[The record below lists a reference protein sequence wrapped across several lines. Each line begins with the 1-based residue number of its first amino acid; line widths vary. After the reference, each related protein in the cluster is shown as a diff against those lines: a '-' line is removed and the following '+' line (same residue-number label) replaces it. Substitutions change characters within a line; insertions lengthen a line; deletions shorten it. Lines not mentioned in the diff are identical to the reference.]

1 MHLPHQGLPLAAL
14 TVLWLSWAVPSAQW
28 AWGPYNDDWKKH
40 IRSNND
46 KPAPSMEVQPPPLM
60 YRVAVLPRNDSS
72 SPGGLLGGGGNGTSH
87 YYGWTNATTDDTGSN
102 NTTTAGVLPP
112 SLNGTS
118 VSWNSSSSISI
129 SSNHNNNIT
138 ASNITNTTTT
148 TPLDTTCGVQSPLF
162 ALQVQSSTPGNTSSE
177 ASTPF
182 DGWWLRVSGNTV
194 LFTSQQAK
202 ATAFGVNGGG
212 GSTTTTEGH
221 HLCIPPRAGGGGRA
235 TKPLIAVVETR
246 RASSP
251 LYFLDPDYAEG
262 FQPEY
267 EPLVCGGGGGGGGS
281 ELACARADLTGWAAC
296 GMQLEIGS
304 GRDGATEG
312 GLNCSSVTLNVFK
325 L

>member
-72 SPGGLLGGGGNGTSH
+72 SPGVLLGGGSNGTSH

-129 SSNHNNNIT
+129 SNPSNIT
-138 ASNITNTTTT
+138 ASNITNTTTTT

-202 ATAFGVNGGG
+202 ATAFGVNSGGG
-212 GSTTTTEGH
+212 AGSTTTTTEGH
-221 HLCIPPRAGGGGRA
+221 HLCVPPRAGGGGRA

-246 RASSP
+246 LASSP

-267 EPLVCGGGGGGGGS
+267 EPLVCGGGGGS